1 MKSPD
6 AAGQRREKI
15 DTGSKE
21 KNGYS
26 AQSTERLEIETKLAR
41 NRNEKRNQRRR
52 SRRVGAGS
60 KRKGKRIGAARKILS
75 VTRGTT
81 SRNSGM
87 SLTIRGQKEVVYKR
101 PDQDGIR
108 ICV

>member
-26 AQSTERLEIETKLAR
+26 AQPTERLEIETKLAR
-41 NRNEKRNQRRR
+41 NRNEKRNQRR
-52 SRRVGAGS
+52 SRRGIKRREEKLIGAGS
-60 KRKGKRIGAARKILS
+60 RRKENRIGAARKILKGES
-75 VTRGTT
+75 VF
-81 SRNSGM
+81 
-87 SLTIRGQKEVVYKR
+87 VVKVFVI
-101 PDQDGIR
+101 G
-108 ICV
+108 

>member
-26 AQSTERLEIETKLAR
+26 AQPTERLEIETKLVR
-41 NRNEKRNQRRR
+41 NRNEKRNQR
-52 SRRVGAGS
+52 
-60 KRKGKRIGAARKILS
+60 
-75 VTRGTT
+75 
-81 SRNSGM
+81 
-87 SLTIRGQKEVVYKR
+87 
-101 PDQDGIR
+101 
-108 ICV
+108 